1 MTNVLA
7 TLAYLIPSIG
17 YCQGMNYVA
26 SALYTDSQNEE
37 LTFNLF
43 LSLLHS
49 KNLLPLYS
57 NNLLDY
63 HVKSFILDALLRT
76 YLPALHNHFKRSI
89 GLSHEVV
96 TGQWIMTLF
105 CGFFQYPSLVMF
117 LDTFFLDGWLAF
129 FRVALALLSRFKQDL
144 MANTDIAYVA
154 QFFHTLREKT
164 GNLDIHEILHDAIRG
179 FQGLNDEHLEILES

>member
-1 MTNVLA
+1 
-7 TLAYLIPSIG
+7 
-17 YCQGMNYVA
+17 
-26 SALYTDSQNEE
+26 
-37 LTFNLF
+37 
-43 LSLLHS
+43 
-49 KNLLPLYS
+49 
-57 NNLLDY
+57 
-63 HVKSFILDALLRT
+63 
-76 YLPALHNHFKRSI
+76 
-89 GLSHEVV
+89 
-96 TGQWIMTLF
+96 MTLF